1 MRLGSVSAVAALVV
15 CAGLPAG
22 AWSQPKA
29 PADVAQVMPAVSY
42 TVLHAG
48 PKAKASPPRTSAVQ
62 VRYVGR
68 LEDGSTFDTSDGKG
82 GPDGTAIFPLRGLIG
97 GYQAALMQMQPGD
110 KWRVRIPPEFA
121 YGQHGAKLSGK
132 TLIFD
137 LELVDWV
144 EIPAGA
150 PPLMTELPKAK

>member
-1 MRLGSVSAVAALVV
+1 MRLKSAGPFAALAVF
-15 CAGLPAG
+15 AGTPAI
-22 AWSQPKA
+22 AWSQAA
-29 PADVAQVMPAVSY
+29 PAVEAQVMPTVSY
-42 TVLHAG
+42 TVLREG
-48 PKAKASPPRTSAVQ
+48 PKAKVSPPRNSAVQ

-68 LEDGSTFDTSDGKG
+68 LEDGSTFDTSEGKG

-110 KWRVRIPPEFA
+110 KWRVRIPAAFA
-121 YGQHGAKLSGK
+121 YGPQGAQLSGK

-137 LELVDWV
+137 LELVDWAELPV
-144 EIPAGA
+144 AP